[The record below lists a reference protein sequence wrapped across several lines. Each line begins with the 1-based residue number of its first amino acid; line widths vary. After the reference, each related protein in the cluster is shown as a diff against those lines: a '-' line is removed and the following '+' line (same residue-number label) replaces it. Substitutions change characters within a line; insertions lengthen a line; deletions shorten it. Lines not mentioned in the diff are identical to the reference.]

1 MYDFYYNNT
10 KRKYPDSTL
19 PFTDTDSLTYLIQ
32 MDTLYKEFYA
42 DKHLLHFSSY
52 EKESRF

>member
-19 PFTDTDSLTYLIQ
+19 LFTNTDSLTYQIQ
-32 MDTLYKEFYA
+32 MDTLYKNFYA
-42 DKHLLHFSSY
+42 DKHLLHFSSH